1 MVVLT
6 FNKEQGKEHLAKIE
20 GKLKEKA
27 VPYEVATNEMG
38 TEVLRA
44 GANGYVSCWRNTLVI
59 MVSDLE
65 ESVEIPLSELTTIM
79 GL

>member
-6 FNKEQGKEHLAKIE
+6 FSKEQGLEHLAKIE

-44 GANGYVSCWRNTLVI
+44 SANGYVSCWRNALVI
-59 MVSDLE
+59 MASDLKE
-65 ESVEIPLSELTTIM
+65 NVEIPLSEITTIM